1 MTLYLHAPFRLNC
14 VYQYSDRT
22 INLMTC
28 QDDQIDINEKSPKQ
42 DNGSAE
48 EDDTPLNSTMSIYR
62 IYHI

>member
-1 MTLYLHAPFRLNC
+1 
-14 VYQYSDRT
+14 
-22 INLMTC
+22 MTC